1 MIYVKQFTV
10 NHFEVNCFVLW
21 DDSTKQCA
29 IVDPAAE
36 ANYEEAQIVQYIA
49 DNGLVPS
56 MVLLTHAHVDHIAG
70 LRQVCERYRLP
81 VTLHEDGVKLLRQA
95 EAYGS
100 MMGFFNVS
108 NMEDLPTRFVKDDEV
123 LTLGGTDTIEC
134 R

>member
-81 VTLHEDGVKLLRQA
+81 VTLHEDGVKLLRQD
-95 EAYGS
+95 
-100 MMGFFNVS
+100 FTFCNCI
-108 NMEDLPTRFVKDDEV
+108 L
-123 LTLGGTDTIEC
+123 DTI
-134 R
+134 RTSAARSVFVVIRLLFLA